1 MRTDIIHHQLTLVL
15 ILGFEKVEIFNTSI
29 MKTMTIHLSTVILCL
44 TLLLCFKV
52 NSQEETKKVKIYKIW
67 VELTD
72 KTKQK
77 GFLYAVDDTSL
88 KIVSKKSLKD
98 LNEITTINA
107 KDIYEVYIKR
117 RGKVWR
123 SALTGML
130 GIAVVVELMMVS
142 GDGGSLVSNEAAAVA
157 IGVALGAPI
166 GALLGIRR
174 KEFIINGYESVFKA
188 KYEELNRYAMVK
200 QSE

>member
-1 MRTDIIHHQLTLVL
+1 
-15 ILGFEKVEIFNTSI
+15 
-29 MKTMTIHLSTVILCL
+29 MKTIGTNLSLIILCL

-77 GFLYAVDDTSL
+77 GFLYAVDDLSL
-88 KIVSKKSLKD
+88 KIVSRKSLKD

-107 KDIYEVYIKR
+107 KDIYKVYIKR

-123 SALTGML
+123 NALKGML
-130 GIAVVVELMMVS
+130 GTAVVVELIMVS
-142 GDGGSLVSNEAAAVA
+142 GGGGESWISNEVAAAA
-157 IGVALGAPI
+157 TGVVFGAPI
-166 GALLGIRR
+166 GALAGIRR
-174 KEFIINGYESVFKA
+174 KEFIIYGYDSVFKT
-188 KYEELNRYAMVK
+188 KYEELDRYAMVK

>member
-1 MRTDIIHHQLTLVL
+1 MRLFMLWILKILTFKLV
-15 ILGFEKVEIFNTSI
+15 I
-29 MKTMTIHLSTVILCL
+29 MKTIGTNLSLIILCL

-77 GFLYAVDDTSL
+77 GFLYAVDDLSL
-88 KIVSKKSLKD
+88 KIVSRKSLKD

-107 KDIYEVYIKR
+107 KDIYKVYIKR

-123 SALTGML
+123 NALKGML
-130 GIAVVVELMMVS
+130 GTAVVVELIMVS
-142 GDGGSLVSNEAAAVA
+142 GGGGESWISNEVAAAA
-157 IGVALGAPI
+157 TGVVFGAPI
-166 GALLGIRR
+166 GALAGIRR
-174 KEFIINGYESVFKA
+174 KEFIIYGYDSVFKT
-188 KYEELNRYAMVK
+188 KYEELDRYAMVK

>member
-1 MRTDIIHHQLTLVL
+1 
-15 ILGFEKVEIFNTSI
+15 